1 MGARILAELA
11 AMLLFAAVAA
21 AGWAVE
27 ASWSPAAIFA
37 AFAVL
42 CLTAFDLTGRR

>member
-11 AMLLFAAVAA
+11 ATLLFAAMAA

-27 ASWSPAAIFA
+27 ASWSPRRDLRRLRGA
-37 AFAVL
+37 L
-42 CLTAFDLTGRR
+42 PDGDLTGRR